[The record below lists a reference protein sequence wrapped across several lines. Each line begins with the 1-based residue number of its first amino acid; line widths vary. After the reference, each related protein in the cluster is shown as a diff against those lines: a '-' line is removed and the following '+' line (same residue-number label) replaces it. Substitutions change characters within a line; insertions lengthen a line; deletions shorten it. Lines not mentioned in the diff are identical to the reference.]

1 MTNIPHTIRTLKIQK
16 EMVQQLRVHT
26 ALAEG
31 WSSVPN
37 TVSGRSIAATPAP
50 GNLMLFPVST

>member
-1 MTNIPHTIRTLKIQK
+1 MTNIPHTKRVLKIQK
-16 EMVQQLRVHT
+16 EMAQQLREHT

-50 GNLMLFPVST
+50 ENLMLIPVST